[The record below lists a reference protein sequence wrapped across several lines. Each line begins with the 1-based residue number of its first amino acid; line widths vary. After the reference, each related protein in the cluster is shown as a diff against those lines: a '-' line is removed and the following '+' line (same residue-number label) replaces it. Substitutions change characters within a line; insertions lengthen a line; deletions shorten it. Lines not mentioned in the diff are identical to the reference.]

1 MAQISD
7 LVRDSKLETFF
18 LADGGVK
25 TVHTFRESDPTS
37 GRRLVT
43 RQGHWQR
50 QRRVGGGAS
59 GSVWI
64 EKCTDCGRL
73 GGPQGDAVRAVKQI
87 DMKTSLRSI
96 DYNRELESIP
106 KFSHTKYK
114 ACFVKSFGWYEG
126 PGQLF
131 IAMEYLELGDL
142 LGYLDQ
148 RPPLPEAEAQ
158 DIASQILEGLDMM
171 HENGFAH
178 RDLKPNMKSVILH
191 HPEPTAPTLY
201 MPSLL
206 SPVATR
212 PDTDGSASWT
222 RKSSSDASEILSHDM
237 SVPTTTTPDSLLEA
251 GEIPNLAR
259 KTRDSS
265 LHTEEL
271 RPIKDP
277 FENLRPSSTEL
288 KFQVQAARAL
298 SRQEHNA
305 EAETVFRQALKGQG
319 RYKEAVEIFER
330 SVEGRE
336 KTLGPD
342 HEDTLSSVQWLG
354 NSLGQQDRWE
364 EAERM
369 FYRTYKGRTK
379 VLGPD
384 HPHTLHSAQ
393 CLGVALSK
401 QRQYTDAETVL
412 RGTLQRQEM
421 VLGHDHED
429 YIYSRKLLQVK

>member
-1 MAQISD
+1 MLREAGISQ
-7 LVRDSKLETFF
+7 LGIEFVLSLMRP
-18 LADGGVK
+18 
-25 TVHTFRESDPTS
+25 DPNDRPTTPS
-37 GRRLVT
+37 
-43 RQGHWQR
+43 
-50 QRRVGGGAS
+50 AKS
-59 GSVWI
+59 NVW
-64 EKCTDCGRL
+64 
-73 GGPQGDAVRAVKQI
+73 
-87 DMKTSLRSI
+87 
-96 DYNRELESIP
+96 
-106 KFSHTKYK
+106 
-114 ACFVKSFGWYEG
+114 
-126 PGQLF
+126 
-131 IAMEYLELGDL
+131 
-142 LGYLDQ
+142 
-148 RPPLPEAEAQ
+148 
-158 DIASQILEGLDMM
+158 
-171 HENGFAH
+171 
-178 RDLKPNMKSVILH
+178 MKSVIPH

-201 MPSLL
+201 VPSLL
-206 SPVATR
+206 SPMATR

-277 FENLRPSSTEL
+277 FENLRPSSAEL
-288 KFQVQAARAL
+288 KFQAQAARAL

-305 EAETVFRQALKGQG
+305 EAETVFRQALKGQGEVLGQDHPETLNCVQWLGITLDQQGRYKDAEEMFVRARKGRERKLGPDHEDTLYSIQWLGISLGQQGQYKEAKRVLRRAFLGQERILGPDHAHTLFSAYWLGISHFQLG

-342 HEDTLSSVQWLG
+342 HEDTLSPVQWLG

-369 FYRTYKGRTK
+369 FYRTYKGQTK

-429 YIYSRKLLQVK
+429 YIYSRKLVEKAKRRGRSRSRIWLSNTSRVFSSKT